1 MRLRTVTI
9 SILSLLTGIVQ
20 LPLAAQ
26 SLQVNSA
33 SPNAA
38 AQGTINLDVA
48 IGGSGFKH
56 GAKSQ
61 WFVSGTTN
69 PGGVTVNSTTFVSSN
84 QLTANITVADTAT
97 IASFDVLVQNTDG
110 RTGKGTG
117 LFSVQSKNNASTQ
130 GCILQP
136 LPAGFTL
143 MNTLNYVNSSGAAQ
157 YSGAFGLSVRL
168 RKVTLGA
175 KDVLVTAVGSGVAQ
189 RLDIFFIDPL
199 TATVLDG
206 TAIGTNT
213 QAQPHIAK
221 SIAIKPARMV
231 IGDFNGDGV
240 PDIAVGQSL
249 SGNGL
254 AYFFLGAID
263 SLTGVLSYS
272 DAMPI
277 SPPKANINFGS
288 GLAAADL
295 DGDGKDELVVAAGA
309 VNSGS
314 TSNQVFLFKFNSL
327 TSSFSAFQ
335 TLNDPAPKSKTGFGL
350 SVALADVT
358 STSSLDLIVGANSA
372 TYVYPGPSF
381 ASSLVFPTGG
391 SQVEAAN
398 VDGGSFQDLV
408 AANSSGA
415 SVYSGL
421 LSAGEPAAFTVTPI
435 AGVPGIWLRELVLGD
450 INGDGLADIVA
461 GAPNNAGSS
470 SCPGGGGS
478 VYVYLTNP
486 ATPNQPV
493 RYMLEPPRIGVG
505 YGEAVEVAPAYRL
518 IFVGENHGDVDSVTG
533 PGQVWVYK
541 VN

>member
-1 MRLRTVTI
+1 MRLRIVSM

-69 PGGVTVNSTTFVSSN
+69 PGGVTVNSTTFVNSN

-97 IASFDVLVQNTDG
+97 ITSFDVLVQNTDG

-117 LFSVQSKNNASTQ
+117 LFSVLNKNNANTQ

-136 LPAGFTL
+136 LPSAFTL
-143 MNTLNYVNSSGAAQ
+143 VNTLNYVNSSGTSQ
-157 YSGAFGLSVRL
+157 YTGAFGLSVRL
-168 RKVTLGA
+168 RKVTLGGR
-175 KDVLVTAVGSGVAQ
+175 DVLVTAVGSGAQ
-189 RLDIFFIDPL
+189 GLDIFFIDPL

-213 QAQPHIAK
+213 QIQPHITK
-221 SIAIKPARMV
+221 SVAIKPARMV

-240 PDIAVGQSL
+240 PDIAVGKSQSVT
-249 SGNGL
+249 GL

-272 DAMPI
+272 DAIPI
-277 SPPKANINFGS
+277 SPPTSNSNFGM

-295 DGDGKDELVVAAGA
+295 DGDGKDELAVAAG
-309 VNSGS
+309 S
-314 TSNQVFLFKFNSL
+314 QVFLFKFNSL

-335 TLNDPAPKSKTGFGL
+335 TLNDPAPKSRTGFGL
-350 SVALADVT
+350 SVAFADVT
-358 STSSLDLIVGANSA
+358 GTSSLDLIVGGNSV
-372 TYVYPGPSF
+372 TYVYSGPSF
-381 ASSLVFPTGG
+381 TSSLVFPTGG
-391 SQVEAAN
+391 HQVGAAN
-398 VDGGSFQDLV
+398 VDGGTFVDLV
-408 AANSSGA
+408 AAGSSGA
-415 SVYSGL
+415 AVYNGL
-421 LSAGEPAAFTVTPI
+421 LFAGEPAAFTVTPI
-435 AGVPGIWLRELVLGD
+435 AGVPGIWLHDLVFGD
-450 INGDGLADIVA
+450 LNGDGLADIVA
-461 GAPNNAGSS
+461 GAPNNAGTS

-486 ATPNQPV
+486 ATPNQPA

-518 IFVGENHGDVDSVTG
+518 IFVGENHGDVGSVTG
-533 PGQVWVYK
+533 PGQVWVYR

>member
-1 MRLRTVTI
+1 MRTRNFLVI
-9 SILSLLTGIVQ
+9 SLAIAVS
-20 LPLAAQ
+20 PSWLAAQ

-33 SPNAA
+33 NPNAA
-38 AQGTINLDVA
+38 PQGTINLDVA

-56 GAKSQ
+56 GANSQ

-69 PGGVTVNSTTFVSSN
+69 PGGVTVNSTTFVNSN

-97 IASFDVLVQNTDG
+97 IASFDITVRNSDG

-117 LFSVQSKNNASTQ
+117 LFSVVNKNNASNQ

-136 LPAGFTL
+136 LPSAFTL
-143 MNTLNYVNSSGAAQ
+143 VNTLNYVNSSGAAQ
-157 YSGAFGLSVRL
+157 YTGAFGLTVRL

-213 QAQPHIAK
+213 QIQPHITK
-221 SIAIKPARMV
+221 SIAIKPSRTV

-240 PDIAVGQSL
+240 PDIAVGW
-249 SGNGL
+249 SGNV
-254 AYFFLGAID
+254 AYFFLGSID

-272 DAMPI
+272 DAIPI
-277 SPPKANINFGS
+277 SPPTANGNFGM

-295 DGDGKDELVVAAGA
+295 DGDGKDELVVSAGA
-309 VNSGS
+309 VNAAS
-314 TSNQVFLFKFNSL
+314 TPNQVFLFKFNSL

-335 TLNDPAPKSKTGFGL
+335 TLNDPAPRSKTGFGL

-358 STSSLDLIVGANSA
+358 GTSSLDLIVGGNSA

-381 ASSLVFPTGG
+381 TSSLVFPTGG
-391 SQVEAAN
+391 GQVGAAN
-398 VDGGSFQDLV
+398 VDGGSFLDLV
-408 AANSSGA
+408 EANGGGA
-415 SVYSGL
+415 SIYSGL
-421 LSAGEPAAFTVTPI
+421 LFAGEPAAFTVTPI

-450 INGDGLADIVA
+450 LNGDGLADIVV